1 MLRSFAPPS
10 CRSLALGAVV
20 LTTALWGL
28 SYPLTKDLVAVYPP
42 GQLAALRLAIALG
55 VLLPVLLW
63 QGRRPVF
70 SRCSI
75 ALGLTGVAMYQLLQ
89 NTGMQSVSAGG
100 SVIVLYGA
108 IVILSALL
116 GRCVLGEACSKLVLG
131 ALAISAA
138 GVGLVA
144 NQSTGDAEVGW
155 PVVGVALL
163 VAAAGAFAVYAVI
176 GRKAAETDLL
186 ALNAGALLV
195 GLVGILPF
203 AAREQR
209 PAWDAVADR
218 SDLLALVTLGA
229 LVTTGSYVCWS
240 YGLRH
245 LQVTE
250 ASVLSAGEP
259 VFGLLFAWVLL
270 REAIS
275 WQEGVGVAVIF
286 GGCLLIVLDQTWFQ
300 PGAVAPLPDQP
311 AKSIETRDF
320 GTRWEIP
327 IEVRAS
333 E

>member
-1 MLRSFAPPS
+1 MLRFAAPLS

-28 SYPLTKDLVAVYPP
+28 SYPLTKDLVAIYPP

-55 VLLPVLLW
+55 VMLPVLLW
-63 QGRRPVF
+63 QGKRPVLT
-70 SRCSI
+70 RCSV
-75 ALGLTGVAMYQLLQ
+75 ALGLTGVAMFQLLQ

-144 NQSTGDAEVGW
+144 YQAGGDSDVGW
-155 PVVGVALL
+155 PAAGVALIL
-163 VAAAGAFAVYAVI
+163 AAAGAWAVYTVI

-203 AAREQR
+203 AARERHPSWQ
-209 PAWDAVADR
+209 AAGDR
-218 SDLLALVTLGA
+218 WDLLALVTLGA
-229 LVTTGSYVCWS
+229 LVTAGSYFFWS
-240 YGLRH
+240 YSLRH

-250 ASVLSAGEP
+250 ASVLSSAEP

-275 WQEGVGVAVIF
+275 WQEGIGVAVII
-286 GGCLLIVLDQTWFQ
+286 GGCVLIVLEQQWFR
-300 PGAVAPLPDQP
+300 GTATEL
-311 AKSIETRDF
+311 IEANSVGD
-320 GTRWEIP
+320 
-327 IEVRAS
+327 
-333 E
+333 